1 MSAAE
6 SHPPRVT
13 DAATHDEIVRAV
25 FDAEAERWEG
35 YYHDASL
42 DGLIYRRRQETALR
56 WVDSLSLPPGA
67 PALDAGC
74 GAGEL
79 TAALAA
85 RGLEVD
91 AVDAAPRMV
100 ARVAERGLPRVRATM
115 ALADQ
120 LPFPAESFDV
130 VVALG
135 LLPWVEDPAAV
146 VAELARVLRPGGHAV
161 LTVDNARR
169 LTYALDPR
177 MSSAARVVKR
187 CFARWRGTTRL
198 HSLADPESFHALVD
212 AAGLAREASAG
223 VGFGPFT
230 LMAHR
235 VLPTRVGIALD
246 ERLQARADRGGA
258 LATRAVHYLVLARKA

>member
-6 SHPPRVT
+6 SNEPRVA
-13 DAATHDEIVRAV
+13 DAATHDESVRAA
-25 FDAEAERWEG
+25 FDAEAERWEA

-67 PALDAGC
+67 HVLDAGC

-100 ARVAERGLPRVRATM
+100 ARVAERSLPGVRATV
-115 ALADQ
+115 AGAAQ
-120 LPFPAESFDV
+120 LPFPVESFDV

-146 VAELARVLRPGGHAV
+146 VTELARVLRPGGHAV

-177 MSSAARVVKR
+177 MSSAARALKR
-187 CFARWRGTTRL
+187 RVGRRGTTRL
-198 HSLADPESFHALVD
+198 HSLADPESFHALLD
-212 AAGLAREASAG
+212 AAGLVREASAG

-235 VLPTRVGIALD
+235 VLPSRAGIALD
-246 ERLQARADRGGA
+246 AHLQARADRGGA
-258 LATRAVHYLVLARKA
+258 LGTRAVHYLVLARKA